1 MLHKKQDLS
10 KFQDLMELGLKPN
23 FAIGSR
29 LGRGFADL
37 GFEEYLVLSG
47 DRLASLLTGTIA
59 QIQEH
64 EKGKLF
70 SILNVDEMLVEIHAR
85 EFDVLNIETQDQ
97 RSWTLT
103 MRGESGKLVTL
114 PGSSILEVC
123 TAALRYILERS
134 K

>member
-1 MLHKKQDLS
+1 MLLKNQDLS
-10 KFQDLMELGLKPN
+10 KFQELMELGLKPN

-70 SILNVDEMLVEIHAR
+70 SILSVDEILVEIHTR
-85 EFDVLNIETQDQ
+85 GFDVLYIETHDQ
-97 RSWTLT
+97 RSWNLI
-103 MRGESGKLVTL
+103 MRAEGLDPDSYI
-114 PGSSILEVC
+114 GSSMLEVC
-123 TAALRYILERS
+123 LVALKFILERS